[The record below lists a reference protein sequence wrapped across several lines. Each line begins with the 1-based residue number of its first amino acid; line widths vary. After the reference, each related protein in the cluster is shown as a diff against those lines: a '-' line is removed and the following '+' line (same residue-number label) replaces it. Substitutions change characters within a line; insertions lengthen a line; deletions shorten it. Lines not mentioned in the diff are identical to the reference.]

1 MKKWGIRTVYFY
13 EADESNYLHP
23 SSTLTSSTVCAS
35 SASLSYPCDSILIK
49 LCICCLKC
57 KNRWEMILMISGMKG
72 KNENKRVKIIM
83 SGMGYKIKKV
93 YKKIR
98 KKMDKKNP
106 QKN

>member
-1 MKKWGIRTVYFY
+1 
-13 EADESNYLHP
+13 
-23 SSTLTSSTVCAS
+23 
-35 SASLSYPCDSILIK
+35 
-49 LCICCLKC
+49 
-57 KNRWEMILMISGMKG
+57 MISGMKG

-93 YKKIR
+93 YKKIH